1 MNLRYQRI
9 YGGGMKKAKK
19 NGNAKREKIKFKVE
33 RNSYHS
39 LWSLWKWMGINVQN
53 VLGISFA
60 LAA

>member
-9 YGGGMKKAKK
+9 YGGEMKRAKK
-19 NGNAKREKIKFKVE
+19 NGNAKRKRIKYRVG
-33 RNSYHS
+33 RSSCHS
-39 LWSLWKWMGINVQN
+39 LWSLWKWMGTNAQN